1 MALVRTELLESP
13 DAGVSHMSIR
23 RAGTI
28 NVSMTGYYLG
38 LAGRSCRRSKALTAL
53 VIVLIGCGVAAC
65 IVTYAVFRATSADPI
80 PWKSSQLFVP
90 QIDNFGPVHDDNG
103 EPPNLLSYTDATALL
118 GARQAHRQALIY
130 SASWGVVPADRRIQ
144 PFSQPGDAVTS
155 DFFPMFDVPFRYGS
169 GWTTVDDDRHAA
181 VAVISHTLN
190 QKLFGGAN
198 SMGRTISLDQHDYR
212 VVGILDEWNPRP
224 WFFDVASAWYPY
236 SHSRQVYIPFSRAVD
251 LQKNASTYYCS
262 ADTTNPVFSNWD
274 SFVRS
279 ECVWV
284 TAWVELPARADVRR
298 YRQYLGNYAAEQQR
312 IGRFD
317 WPPNVRLSSVMQW
330 LYSGINYIGTNAPK
344 LSMLVALS
352 FLFIC
357 LVNVVGL
364 ILARFMRRAPEIGV
378 RRALG
383 ASRRAIYA
391 QFLVEAA
398 AIGFAGGMLGLLLTV
413 VGMAGIGLVFEPQI
427 AALAHLD
434 GSLLLL
440 TVLTAVA
447 TTLTAALYPAWR
459 AAQVQPAWQLK
470 SHG

>member
-1 MALVRTELLESP
+1 MLT
-13 DAGVSHMSIR
+13 
-23 RAGTI
+23 
-28 NVSMTGYYLG
+28 YYLD
-38 LAGRSCRRSKALTAL
+38 LALRSCRRSKALTAL
-53 VIVLIGCGVAAC
+53 VVVLMGCGVATC
-65 IVTYAVFRATSADPI
+65 MITYAVFRATTADPI
-80 PWKSSQLFVP
+80 PRKSDQLFVP
-90 QIDNFGPVHDDNG
+90 QIDNFGPVHDNKG

-118 GARQAHRQALIY
+118 HAHQARRQALIY
-130 SASWGVVPADRRIQ
+130 SATWAVVPGDPQMQ

-169 GWTTVDDDRHAA
+169 GWTVVDDDQHAA
-181 VAVISHTLN
+181 VVVISRTLN
-190 QKLFGGAN
+190 QKLFGGVN
-198 SMGRTISLDQHDYR
+198 SVGRSISLDEHDYR
-212 VVGILDEWNPRP
+212 IVGVLDDWNPRP
-224 WFFDVASAWYPY
+224 WFFDVGSAWYPF
-236 SHSRQVYIPFSRAVD
+236 SHPRQIYISFNRAID

-262 ADTTNPVFSNWD
+262 ADTTNPVFSSWD
-274 SFVRS
+274 SFVHS
-279 ECVWV
+279 ECAWI
-284 TAWVELPARADVRR
+284 TAWVDLPARADVRR
-298 YRQYLGNYAAEQQR
+298 YRQYLSNYAAEQQR

-317 WPPNVRLSSVMQW
+317 WPPNVRLSNVMQW
-330 LYSGINYIGTNAPK
+330 LYSGINYMGTNAPK

-383 ASRRAIYA
+383 ASRRAIYG

-427 AALAHLD
+427 AGLAHLD
-434 GSLLLL
+434 GSLVLL

-447 TTLTAALYPAWR
+447 TTLIAALYPTWR
-459 AAQVQPAWQLK
+459 AAQVQPAWQIK
-470 SHG
+470 SNG